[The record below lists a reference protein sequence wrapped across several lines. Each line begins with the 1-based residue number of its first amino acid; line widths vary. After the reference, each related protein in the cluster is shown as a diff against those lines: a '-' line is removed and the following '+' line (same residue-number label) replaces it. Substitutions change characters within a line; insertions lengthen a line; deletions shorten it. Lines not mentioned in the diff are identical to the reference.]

1 VSAPLRVFFFGDI
14 ERADC
19 LPGNHKA
26 VPLSPTHQTLVKK
39 NGAECGDFGLKTI
52 PILP

>member
-1 VSAPLRVFFFGDI
+1 VHHLPVFFLSNVVL
-14 ERADC
+14 ADC

-26 VPLSPTHQTLVKK
+26 VPLSPTHRTLVKK
-39 NGAECGDFGLKTI
+39 MGAECGDFGLKTI

>member
-1 VSAPLRVFFFGDI
+1 MRVFFFGDA

-19 LPGNHKA
+19 LPGNP